1 MIEILKS
8 DYFKEDAMTGRELII
23 FIMENHLEDTI
34 IFDSDVL
41 PCLMTIDEAAIALNT
56 GRNTVKALYEI
67 GRLPGVKIGDETYI
81 VKCDNKKEKTC

>member
-1 MIEILKS
+1 
-8 DYFKEDAMTGRELII
+8 MTGRELII

-56 GRNTVKALYEI
+56 GQNTVKALYEI